1 MKAVILAGGLGT
13 RISEETTLKP
23 KPMVEIGGK
32 PILWHI
38 MKMYSSHGIND
49 FIICGGYKAYVIKE
63 YFMNYYMHQADAT
76 FDLKNNTYEIHRNNS
91 ENWRVTVID
100 TGEFDM
106 TGSRVR
112 QALKYVKD
120 DEAFC
125 MTYGD
130 GLSDVNISE
139 SIKFHKSHGKIATM
153 TAVQPAGRFGVLAI
167 QDKQILSFKEKP
179 SENADFINGGFFV
192 LSPKV
197 VDYLSDARDLT
208 FEKEPLQN
216 LATSGQ
222 MMSFMH
228 SGFWQP
234 MDTLRDKVVLD
245 EMWSSGNAKWKTW

>member
-13 RISEETTLKP
+13 RISEETNLKP
-23 KPMVEIGGK
+23 KPMIEIGGK

-38 MKMYSSHGIND
+38 MKMYSSHGIKD
-49 FIICGGYKAYVIKE
+49 FIICAGYKAYMIKE

-76 FDLKNNTYEIHRNNS
+76 FDLKNNSCTIHNNNS
-91 ENWRVTVID
+91 EDWRVTVID

-112 QALKYVKD
+112 QALKYINN

-130 GLSDVNISE
+130 GLSDVNITE

-153 TAVQPAGRFGVLAI
+153 TAVKPAGRFGVLDI
-167 QDKQILSFKEKP
+167 KDNQILSFKEKP
-179 SENADFINGGFFV
+179 SDNADFINGGFFV

-197 VDYLSDARDLT
+197 IDYLPDSKDLT

-228 SGFWQP
+228 KGFWQP
-234 MDTLRDKVVLD
+234 MDTLREKNMLED
-245 EMWSSGNAKWKTW
+245 MWTSGKAKWKTW